1 MVDTVKVDN
10 DGVVRKVTIKY
21 KNPINQ
27 NRTQSAFKYIERN
40 VRKLALL
47 VKVEERKEF
56 EYVDFDVRRFGQEN
70 EEDITS
76 TGEDHE
82 EDVTSTGED
91 NGEKDGIVNGEDQS
105 VQHVVAEDDINEN
118 VLPSTSSGRKRR
130 APKKLDL

>member
-56 EYVDFDVRRFGQEN
+56 ECVDFDVRRFEQED
-70 EEDITS
+70 EEPN
-76 TGEDHE
+76 
-82 EDVTSTGED
+82 
-91 NGEKDGIVNGEDQS
+91 NGKEDGIDS
-105 VQHVVAEDDINEN
+105 
-118 VLPSTSSGRKRR
+118 LKWKRR
-130 APKKLDL
+130 LNLFS